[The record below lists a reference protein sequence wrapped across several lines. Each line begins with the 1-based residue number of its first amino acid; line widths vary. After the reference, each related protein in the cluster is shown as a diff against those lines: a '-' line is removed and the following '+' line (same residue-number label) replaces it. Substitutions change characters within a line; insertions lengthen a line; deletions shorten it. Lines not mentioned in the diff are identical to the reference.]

1 MENYANKIKKR
12 SVYLIIILLATVITY
27 IGLTIKT
34 DSFSKMPSFIQG
46 YNLGV
51 VTGVVLFISFHLFK
65 NYSVLKQKEKEKLKK
80 QYIEENDERTKTIK
94 QKTGAS
100 ATYILTLAFALAT
113 IVAGFLNEV
122 VFYTLLAVTFSTLFI
137 ISILKRY
144 YMKTI

>member
-34 DSFSKMPSFIQG
+34 DWFSKMPSFIQG

-65 NYSVLKQKEKEKLKK
+65 NYSVLKQKEKLKK

>member
-1 MENYANKIKKR
+1 
-12 SVYLIIILLATVITY
+12 
-27 IGLTIKT
+27 
-34 DSFSKMPSFIQG
+34 MPSFIQG

-65 NYSVLKQKEKEKLKK
+65 NYSVLKQKEKLKK

>member
-34 DSFSKMPSFIQG
+34 DSFSKIPSFIQG

-65 NYSVLKQKEKEKLKK
+65 NYSVLKQKEKLKK

>member
-65 NYSVLKQKEKEKLKK
+65 NYSVLKQKEKLKK

>member
-65 NYSVLKQKEKEKLKK
+65 NYSVLKQKEKEKLK
-80 QYIEENDERTKTIK
+80 N
-94 QKTGAS
+94 
-100 ATYILTLAFALAT
+100 
-113 IVAGFLNEV
+113 
-122 VFYTLLAVTFSTLFI
+122 
-137 ISILKRY
+137 SILRK
-144 YMKTI
+144 MMSEPKQ

>member
-65 NYSVLKQKEKEKLKK
+65 NYSVLKQKEKFKK